1 MSFFSTFLDLLELP
15 KVAAPYILHPLTAAE
30 TFFPH
35 MQPIS
40 WFANQVPF
48 VPENDV
54 ESLAGKVILVTGG
67 NAGLGQ
73 ETVYQLARHGPAKIY
88 LTARSRQ
95 KYEDAIKQIR
105 QRLHDSGIELQTEL
119 EYLQLDLSDAASI
132 NNAAHE
138 VLSGPENRLDILIL
152 NAGIM
157 ATPPSRTAAGYD
169 LQLGTNHIGHFVL
182 TKLLLSLL
190 EHTAASV
197 PGADVRVVTVSSEAY
212 HIAPSNFLDLIED
225 QEKLCRSRPYTRYG
239 VSKTANILFA
249 AELARRCNSKNIL
262 SVSLHPGL
270 IMTGLYAHTK
280 DANLLVKYSLQPVAN
295 LVFDDVAHGALSQIW
310 CAAGAKR
317 DELVNGAYYT
327 PVGRRR
333 AIALVDDADA
343 ATMVWEWTEKQA
355 SILLG

>member
-1 MSFFSTFLDLLELP
+1 MSFLSTLLDLLELP

-35 MQPIS
+35 IQPVS
-40 WFANQVPF
+40 WFANKAPF
-48 VPENDV
+48 VPENAIEGLV
-54 ESLAGKVILVTGG
+54 GKVILVTGG

-105 QRLHDSGIELQTEL
+105 QRFQDCGTELQTEL

-132 NNAAHE
+132 KNAAHE
-138 VLSGPENRLDILIL
+138 ILSDPKHRLDILIL

-157 ATPPSRTAAGYD
+157 ATPPSKTAAGYD
-169 LQLGTNHIGHFVL
+169 LQLETNHIGHFLL
-182 TKLLLSLL
+182 TKLLMPLL

-225 QEKLCRSRPYTRYG
+225 QERLCHSRPYTRYG

-249 AELARRCNSKNIL
+249 VELARRYNSKNIL

-270 IMTGLYAHTK
+270 IMTGLYAPAK

-295 LVFDDVAHGALSQIW
+295 LVFDDVAHGALNQIW

-317 DELVNGAYYT
+317 DELINGAYYT

-343 ATMVWEWTEKQA
+343 ASRLWEWTEIQA
-355 SILLG
+355 SILLN